1 MKNVV
6 YYTYKS
12 GSVVSPL
19 ELNVYRKIAALAME
33 DASLEKS
40 IGYLA
45 EHLGHF
51 LRKRERV
58 MICFWNA
65 GRGSLGWLM
74 EQAVLRCEAIPV
86 VWGPDRLWSTLLRQA
101 FSNKTSAIIG
111 PPLILLGLTKL
122 IRHSGVPLY
131 VRKVI
136 TAAYPCPDWMIDGLV
151 KGFDCEVGGCF
162 TLDETGAV
170 AGFACGHSWGVHLR
184 EEEYGVDIV
193 DGDGNPLPAGEL
205 GEMVLYPKSHPELRH
220 PMGELGR
227 LEREVCPCGSLA
239 PRLLDMQPG
248 GLNSDL
254 IQLGESLQRWTS
266 VLDCRLKKGESGLEI
281 EIVCFPGEQLPK
293 LPSAAKLV
301 IRPWDPAV
309 DAPFPYHSGPVRG
322 FFG

>member
-1 MKNVV
+1 MER
-6 YYTYKS
+6 S
-12 GSVVSPL
+12 
-19 ELNVYRKIAALAME
+19 VYRKITAMSME
-33 DASLEKS
+33 EAQLEKS

-51 LRKRERV
+51 LRKQERV
-58 MICFWNA
+58 MICFLST

-74 EQAVLRCEAIPV
+74 EQAVLRCGAIPV
-86 VWGPDRLWSTLLRQA
+86 VWGPNRLWSTLLRQA

-162 TLDETGAV
+162 SLGESTVV

-184 EEEYGVDIV
+184 EDAYGVDIV
-193 DGDGNPLPAGEL
+193 DREGKHLPDGQL
-205 GEMVLYPKSHPELRH
+205 GEMMLYPKEHPDHRY
-220 PMGELGR
+220 PMGELAR
-227 LEREVCPCGSLA
+227 LEKEVCPCGSHA

-248 GLNSDL
+248 DLDPDL
-254 IQLGESLQRWTS
+254 IQLGDSLQRWTS

-309 DAPFPYHSGPVRG
+309 DEPFPYHSGPVKG
-322 FFG
+322 FLG

>member
-6 YYTYKS
+6 YYTYKN
-12 GSVVSPL
+12 GSVVKPL
-19 ELNVYRKIAALAME
+19 EPNVYRKIAALAME
-33 DASLEKS
+33 DTSLENS
-40 IGYLA
+40 IGYLT

-74 EQAVLRCEAIPV
+74 EQAVLRCGAIPV
-86 VWGPDRLWSTLLRQA
+86 VWGQDRLWSTLLRQA

-122 IRHSGVPLY
+122 IRHGGVPLY

-162 TLDETGAV
+162 TLDETGVV
-170 AGFACGHSWGVHLR
+170 AGVACGHSWGVHLR

-193 DGDGNPLPAGEL
+193 DGDGNSLPDGEL
-205 GEMVLYPKSHPELRH
+205 GEMVLYPKFHPELRH

-227 LEREVCPCGSLA
+227 LERSVCPCGSHA
-239 PRLLDMQPG
+239 PRLLDIQVDSIDP
-248 GLNSDL
+248 DL
-254 IQLGESLQRWTS
+254 VALGESLQRWTS
-266 VLDCRLKKGESGLEI
+266 VLDCYLHKGESGLEI
-281 EIVCFPGEQLPK
+281 KIVCFPGEQLPK

-309 DAPFPYHSGPVRG
+309 DKPFFYHSEHMMGIYG
-322 FFG
+322 

>member
-1 MKNVV
+1 MH
-6 YYTYKS
+6 
-12 GSVVSPL
+12 
-19 ELNVYRKIAALAME
+19 RKITALAME
-33 DASLEKS
+33 ESSLEGS
-40 IGYLA
+40 IAYLA
-45 EHLGHF
+45 EHLRHF

-58 MICFWNA
+58 MLCFWS
-65 GRGSLGWLM
+65 GEKGSLGWLF

-86 VWGPDRLWSTLLRQA
+86 VWGPEKLWSTLLRQA

-131 VRKVI
+131 VRRVI
-136 TAAYPCPDWMIDGLV
+136 TAAYPCPDWMIEGIV
-151 KGFDCEVGGCF
+151 EGFDCEAGGCF
-162 TLDETGAV
+162 TLGESGVV

-193 DGDGNPLPAGEL
+193 DPAGTPLPVGQL
-205 GEMVLYPKSHPELRH
+205 GEMVLYAKEHPALRF

-227 LEREVCPCGSLA
+227 LETESCPCGSHA
-239 PRLLDMQPG
+239 PRVLDMQPG
-248 GLNSDL
+248 NLDSDL
-254 IQLGESLQRWTS
+254 IALGESLQRWTS
-266 VLDCRLKKGESGLEI
+266 VLDCRLCKGESGLEI

-309 DAPFPYHSGPVRG
+309 DEPFPYRSEQIMGISG
-322 FFG
+322 

>member
-1 MKNVV
+1 MER
-6 YYTYKS
+6 S
-12 GSVVSPL
+12 
-19 ELNVYRKIAALAME
+19 VYRNITALAGQKDE
-33 DASLEKS
+33 QEST

-58 MICFWNA
+58 MICFWD
-65 GRGSLGWLM
+65 REEGSLGWLF

-122 IRHSGVPLY
+122 IRHGGVPLY

-136 TAAYPCPDWMIDGLV
+136 TAAYPCPEWMIEGLV

-162 TLDETGAV
+162 TLRENGVV

-184 EEEYGVDIV
+184 QEAYGVDIV
-193 DGDGNPLPAGEL
+193 DRAGNPLPVGQL
-205 GEMVLYPKSHPELRH
+205 GEMVLYPKAQPELRL
-220 PMGELGR
+220 PLGELAR
-227 LEREVCPCGSLA
+227 LETETCACGSAA
-239 PRLLDMQPG
+239 PRLLDLQPG
-248 GLNSDL
+248 NLDADL
-254 IQLGESLQRWTS
+254 IALGESLQRWTS
-266 VLDCRLKKGESGLEI
+266 VLDCRLCKGESGLEI

-301 IRPWDPAV
+301 IRPWDPAS
-309 DAPFPYHSGPVRG
+309 DEPFPYRSEQIAGISG
-322 FFG
+322 

>member
-6 YYTYKS
+6 YYTYKI
-12 GSVVSPL
+12 GSVVKPL
-19 ELNVYRKIAALAME
+19 EPNIYRKIVSMAME
-33 DASLEKS
+33 NAGLEKS

-51 LRKRERV
+51 LQKRERV
-58 MICFWNA
+58 MICFWNT

-86 VWGPDRLWSTLLRQA
+86 IWGPDRLWSTLLRQA

-193 DGDGNPLPAGEL
+193 DGEGNPLPDGQL
-205 GEMVLYPKSHPELRH
+205 GEMVLYPKFAPDLRY
-220 PMGELGR
+220 PMEELGR
-227 LEREVCPCGSLA
+227 LERGICPCGSHA
-239 PRLLDMQPG
+239 PRILDMQPG
-248 GLNSDL
+248 SIDPDL
-254 IQLGESLQRWTS
+254 IALGEGLQRWTS
-266 VLDCRLKKGESGLEI
+266 VLDCYLHKSESGLEI
-281 EIVCFPGEQLPK
+281 EIICFPGEQLPK

-301 IRPWDPAV
+301 IHPWNPAV
-309 DAPFPYHSGPVRG
+309 DEPFFYHSEHMAGIYG
-322 FFG
+322 